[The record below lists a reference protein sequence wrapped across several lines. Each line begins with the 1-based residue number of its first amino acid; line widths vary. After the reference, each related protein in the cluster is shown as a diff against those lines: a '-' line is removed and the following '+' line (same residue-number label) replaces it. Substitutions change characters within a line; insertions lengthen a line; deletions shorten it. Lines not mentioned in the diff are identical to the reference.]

1 MSEYELNDIKTLLMK
16 LKKLVELYGGKYYT
30 VQLGIIS
37 KIIDCI
43 DSDLSTA
50 DKEIFVIRNYK
61 NLYPPQGGLS
71 DFYIHHDQYEER
83 LKLNKPLDEINN
95 SLWDIF
101 KKYM

>member
-16 LKKLVELYGGKYYT
+16 LKELVKLYGGNYYT
-30 VQLGIIS
+30 IQLDIID
-37 KIIDCI
+37 KMIDCI

-61 NLYPPQGGLS
+61 NVYPAQGGLS
-71 DFYIHHDQYEER
+71 DFYIQHDQYEER
-83 LKLNKPLDEINN
+83 LKRNKPLDEINDH
-95 SLWDIF
+95 LWNIF